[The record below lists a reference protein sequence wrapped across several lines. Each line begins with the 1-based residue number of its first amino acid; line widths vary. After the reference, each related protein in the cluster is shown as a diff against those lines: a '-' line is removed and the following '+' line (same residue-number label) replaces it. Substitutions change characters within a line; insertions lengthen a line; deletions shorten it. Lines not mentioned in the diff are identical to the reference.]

1 MPDHVLDYKGRAAY
15 SPDVVATCTC
25 GAWRYQANATHN
37 ALQETTAFAGYEL
50 GIKVSQ
56 AFTRHLGAEILRDV
70 RPGTVVPH
78 VMWSKLADWN
88 TRGY

>member
-1 MPDHVLDYKGRAAY
+1 MPDHVLDYTGRAAY
-15 SPDVVATCTC
+15 SPDVVAVCTC
-25 GAWRYQANATHN
+25 GAWRYQADFTHN

-56 AFTRHLGAEILRDV
+56 AFTRHLGAAILQGLQPDAA
-70 RPGTVVPH
+70 VPH
-78 VMWSKLADWN
+78 SMWDKLADWG